1 MSKGKVVLA
10 YSGGLDTS
18 VCIRYLQ
25 TLRNLDVITVTVDC
39 GQNDDFDDIE
49 KKARAIGAIKHVYI
63 DAKNEFAR
71 DYVIPS
77 IKSNGLYQG
86 KYPLATALARPLI
99 AAKAVQVA
107 NTEGAMALA
116 HGCTGKGNDQI
127 RFDVTMRA
135 LAPELE
141 IIAPIRDMNLTRDV
155 EIKFAK
161 EQGIPISTEAKKY
174 SIDLNLWGRAVE
186 GGNIED
192 AFFEPPADAFQF
204 VDLQNDKVGYLELD
218 FEAGI
223 PVAADGK
230 HMDIVDLVQY
240 VDDKAGS
247 CGVGIVDHIEDRV
260 VGIKSREVYEAPAA
274 VTIIEAHRDL
284 EKMVLTKHELAFKH
298 FVDEQWSWL
307 VYSGLWQDPL
317 RVDLDKFIDATQIRV
332 SGKVKIKMHRGSLR
346 VVGRESKYSLYR
358 NDLATYA
365 AGSTFDQSLAKG
377 FVELWGLQSVI
388 ANTVSTF
395 QPASKSFVD
404 NMVGSRPQ
412 VKDTNQTMAKQKIKE
427 GEKAQ

>member
-1 MSKGKVVLA
+1 MANKVVLA

-25 TLRNLDVITVTVDC
+25 TLHKMDVITVTVDC
-39 GQNDDFDDIE
+39 GQDDDFVEIE
-49 KKARAIGAIKHVYI
+49 RRAKAIGAIKHVYI
-63 DAKNEFAR
+63 DAKDEFAR

-77 IKSNGLYQG
+77 IKANGLYQG

-99 AAKAVQVA
+99 AAKTVEVATKENAVA
-107 NTEGAMALA
+107 IA

-135 LAPELE
+135 LRPDLK

-155 EIKFAK
+155 EIKYAK
-161 EQGIPISTEAKKY
+161 EQNIQISTEAKKY

-192 AFFEPPADAFQF
+192 ADFEPPEEAFQF
-204 VDLQNDKVGYLELD
+204 INFKN
-218 FEAGI
+218 
-223 PVAADGK
+223 
-230 HMDIVDLVQY
+230 
-240 VDDKAGS
+240 DKAGYVDIEFDQGVPVAVDGKRMPLIDLIQYVNDKAGAH
-247 CGVGIVDHIEDRV
+247 GVGIVDHVEDRV

-284 EKMVLTKHELAFKH
+284 EKMVLTKHELAFKRS
-298 FVDEQWSWL
+298 VDDQWSWL
-307 VYSGLWQDPL
+307 AYAGLWQDPL
-317 RVDLDKFIDATQIRV
+317 RTDLDRFIDATQTRV
-332 SGKVKIKMHRGSLR
+332 SGKVRVKLQRGSIR
-346 VVGRESKYSLYR
+346 VVGRQSRYSLYK

-377 FVELWGLQSVI
+377 FVELWGLQSII
-388 ANTVSTF
+388 ANSVAET
-395 QPASKSFVD
+395 AGK
-404 NMVGSRPQ
+404 
-412 VKDTNQTMAKQKIKE
+412 KQQQQQEKVI
-427 GEKAQ
+427 GEKNRK